1 MMCLF
6 CVYCFRV
13 CREELRMKGVTNIEE
28 TLKKEFPVWFEK
40 HVSYLFL
47 CVLYPSCSNDA
58 INLTILMCAHHVT
71 DS

>member
-1 MMCLF
+1 
-6 CVYCFRV
+6 
-13 CREELRMKGVTNIEE
+13 MKGVTNIEE